1 MTSAEPIAIKRT
13 TGIPPHLDGW
23 QLPPGWSWGD
33 QGYHANYRHAQEII
47 DALGRSLALV
57 TAPDPAH
64 ATWLFD
70 EARSLAHRNH
80 PAIPTTYHFWT
91 QSPGARR
98 GPGYLR
104 RWIVGETV
112 GARIRRL
119 GIETIPYMLRVL
131 RATGSAVAYL
141 HDAGQTHGA
150 LSPDTIYV
158 TPTGRVWI
166 LGWQWALSAAEIPP
180 GIRPDPLF
188 TPPPHEWAAGEWRPT
203 PASDQW
209 QLAASCFAVL
219 TGELPPRDEIP
230 PVRWVRPDCPANLA
244 ELLDRALSA
253 NPDDRLHSVASLLR
267 ALEKISGSG
276 TPALTGVDV
285 ASGEY
290 RAVSEEDRLRWAT
303 GDDFEVLSSLGSGTF
318 GTVWRV
324 RDLSLEREVAMKVL
338 HPSVAKSDAAVAR
351 FRREAQMAARLQHP
365 AIVPIYDWDSK
376 GDVHWYVMELEDEG
390 SVADLVRR
398 MGPRPL
404 AEVAPQI
411 DLILDGLHA
420 AHENG
425 IIHRDLKPENLLIDR
440 YRRWRIADFGIANA
454 MGEEWAGSSGTPAF
468 APPEQLLGEPQGV
481 AADLFAVAAIV
492 YFALTGAAPFV
503 GEDGRAILA
512 QQLAGGTDL
521 SRFHPELAA
530 WLRKGLAA
538 DPDQRFRDA
547 SEMQAEWRRVTRE
560 VLAHEERLPW
570 GARVAK
576 AIKSGFGGTAGA
588 MLLAAAF
595 AASAA
600 FAAPARAQTRADSLR
615 AVARDSSRARD
626 STVQRLS
633 RVRVSVART
642 DETAQRA
649 PRAVGMQDQADIQ
662 SGQATLGIDEALNN
676 IPGVYVVN
684 RYNYSLDQRLSIRGA
699 GSRANFG
706 IRGVKVLIDG
716 VPQSLPDGQNELNN
730 LELGDVSRVE
740 VLRGS
745 ASSLY
750 GNGSGGVIAFTTDM
764 SAPDPLGQMLRV
776 ESGSFG
782 TTKWL
787 SRTSGRDGSVIGSLT
802 ASRTIVNGF
811 RQFSNADVEQLHG
824 ALDYGLTPAT
834 SLSLRAFATEMPTA
848 LNPGALT
855 AAEYAANRDSASA
868 TNIRRDAS
876 KAISQNQFSLRLTRH
891 AADGGSY
898 SATAYVV
905 RRFVDNPLATS
916 PPGTAGATVGTY
928 STLNRWVTG
937 ARIDA
942 SHPLCT
948 CENAPRL
955 ATGIDIARSLDIR
968 RNSRATGGHPSA
980 ATDTLYLNQ
989 TESVGSVG
997 PFADIEWSP
1006 LAQLSLSAG
1015 ARWDQTTF
1023 TVVDHFFGDHQ
1034 DNGGSRAMTATTGHV
1049 GASYVVNDAFTPYV
1063 SWSTAFETPTTTEL
1077 DQKQDGTGGFNA
1089 NLGPAQI
1096 HTIEAGARG
1105 NIGPDVTYTLSA
1117 FRLTEDN
1124 AIIQYLQSGSSAYY
1138 TNAGR
1143 IRNDGLEIGLGARV
1157 ANWADLNL
1165 AWTEANYRFVRYIFP
1180 VGAVTDTL
1188 NGKKLSGVPDRFV
1201 RLGVR
1206 THWNRWTL
1214 DADETWSSSMYADDQ
1229 NMQLIPGWGSGDLS
1243 LRATWSGE
1251 LRDLRVQPFASVSN
1265 MLNQAYI
1272 GSVTINGAAGRT
1284 IEPAPLRN
1292 YYFGMEIG
1300 WRAVK

>member
-1 MTSAEPIAIKRT
+1 MTSAETIPVTRT

-23 QLPPGWSWGD
+23 QLPPGWVWGD
-33 QGYHANYRHAQEII
+33 QGYYANHRHAQEII

-64 ATWLFD
+64 AGWLFD

-91 QSPGARR
+91 QSPGSRR

-104 RWIVGETV
+104 RWVVGETV
-112 GARIRRL
+112 GARMRRL

-131 RATGSAVAYL
+131 RATGSAIAYL

-166 LGWQWALSAAEIPP
+166 LGWQWALPASEIPA
-180 GIRPDPLF
+180 GVKPDPFF

-209 QLAASCFAVL
+209 QLAASCFAIL
-219 TGELPPRDEIP
+219 TGELPPRNEIP
-230 PVRWVRPDCPANLA
+230 PLRWVRPDCPANVA
-244 ELLDRALSA
+244 ELLDRALAA
-253 NPDDRLHSVASLLR
+253 NPDDRFHSVASLLR
-267 ALEKISGSG
+267 AVEKISGSG
-276 TPALTGVDV
+276 TPALSGVDI

-290 RAVSEEDRLRWAT
+290 KAVSEEDRLRWAT

-324 RDLSLEREVAMKVL
+324 RDLTLQREVAMKVL

-376 GDVHWYVMELEDEG
+376 GDVHWYVMELEEEG

-404 AEVAPQI
+404 SEVAPQI

-420 AHENG
+420 AHDNG

-492 YFALTGAAPFV
+492 YFALTGEAPFV

-512 QQLAGGTDL
+512 QQLAGSANL
-521 SRFHPELAA
+521 SRFHPLLVE
-530 WLRKGLAA
+530 WLRKGLEA
-538 DPDQRFRDA
+538 DPDKRFTDA

-560 VLAHEERLPW
+560 VLKHESRLPW
-570 GARVAK
+570 AARVTK
-576 AIKSGFGGTAGA
+576 AIRKGLGGAAGA
-588 MLLAAAF
+588 ALLVATF
-595 AASAA
+595 AGA
-600 FAAPARAQTRADSLR
+600 ARAQQRSRADSLR
-615 AVARDSSRARD
+615 VARDSMAARD
-626 STVQRLS
+626 SAAQALSGVHVTVTR
-633 RVRVSVART
+633 A

-649 PRAVGMQDQADIQ
+649 PWAVGVQDKSDIQ
-662 SGQATLGIDEALNN
+662 LGQATLGIDEALNN
-676 IPGVYVVN
+676 IPGVYVDN

-750 GNGSGGVIAFTTDM
+750 GNGSGGVISFTTDM
-764 SAPDPLGQMLRV
+764 SAQDPLDQTLRV

-782 TTKWL
+782 TTKWQ
-787 SRTSGRDGSVIGSLT
+787 SRTSGRSGALVGSLS
-802 ASRTIVNGF
+802 ASRTIVDGF
-811 RQFSNADVEQLHG
+811 RQFSNADIRQLNG
-824 ALDYGLTPAT
+824 AADYGFSPAT
-834 SLSLRAFATEMPTA
+834 TLSLRAFATEMPTA

-855 AAEYAANRDSASA
+855 AAEYAANRDSAAA

-876 KAISQNQFSLRLTRH
+876 KAISQNQFSLRLQHT
-891 AADGGSY
+891 ADDGGVY
-898 SATAYVV
+898 SATAYIV

-916 PPGTAGATVGTY
+916 PPGTPGATVGTY

-942 SHPLCT
+942 SHALCS
-948 CENAPRL
+948 CANAPRL
-955 ATGIDIARSLDIR
+955 AAGIDIERSLDIR
-968 RNSRATGGHPSA
+968 RNSRGTGGHPSVP
-980 ATDTLYLNQ
+980 TDTIYVNQ
-989 TESVGSVG
+989 SESVEGIG
-997 PFADIEWSP
+997 PFADLEWSP
-1006 LAQLSLSAG
+1006 LAKLSLTAG

-1023 TVVDHFFGDHQ
+1023 NVADHFFGDGQ
-1034 DNGGSRAMTATTGHV
+1034 NNSGTRAMTATTGHA
-1049 GASYVVNDAFTPYV
+1049 GASYVVSGAFTPYA

-1077 DQKQDGTGGFNA
+1077 DEKADGTGGFNP
-1089 NLGPAQI
+1089 NLGPAQV
-1096 HTIEAGARG
+1096 HTIETGARG
-1105 NIGPDVTYTLSA
+1105 NLGPRVSYTLSV
-1117 FRLTEDN
+1117 FRLVEDN
-1124 AIIQYLQSGSSAYY
+1124 AIIQYLESGGSAYY
-1138 TNAGR
+1138 QNAGR
-1143 IRNDGLEIGLGARV
+1143 TRNDGVEFGLAARV
-1157 ANWADLNL
+1157 ASWIDLNL
-1165 AWTEANYRFVRYIFP
+1165 AWTEANYRFVNYIVP
-1180 VGAVTDTL
+1180 RGAVRDTL
-1188 NGKKLSGVPDRFV
+1188 NGKKLSGVPDHFARF
-1201 RLGVR
+1201 GVR
-1206 THWNRWTL
+1206 THWGRWTL
-1214 DADETWSSSMYADDQ
+1214 DADETWSSSMYADDD
-1229 NMQLIPGWGSGDLS
+1229 NTQLIKSWGNGDLNV
-1243 LRATWSGE
+1243 RASWTGE
-1251 LRDLRVQPFASVSN
+1251 AGAIRFQPYASVN
-1265 MLNQAYI
+1265 NVLNQAYV

>member
-1 MTSAEPIAIKRT
+1 MTSAETIPVKRT

-23 QLPPGWSWGD
+23 QLPPGWVWGD
-33 QGYHANYRHAQEII
+33 QGYYANHRHAQEII

-57 TAPDPAH
+57 TVPDPAH
-64 ATWLFD
+64 AGWLFD

-80 PAIPTTYHFWT
+80 PAIPTTYHFWA
-91 QSPGARR
+91 QSPGSRR

-104 RWIVGETV
+104 RWVVGETV
-112 GARIRRL
+112 GERIRRL

-166 LGWQWALSAAEIPP
+166 LGWQWALPAAEIPA
-180 GIRPDPLF
+180 GVRPDPFF

-209 QLAASCFAVL
+209 QLAASCFAIL

-230 PVRWVRPDCPANLA
+230 PLRWVRPDCPANVA
-244 ELLDRALSA
+244 ELLDRALSP
-253 NPDDRLHSVASLLR
+253 NPDDRFHSVASLLR
-267 ALEKISGSG
+267 AFEKISGSG
-276 TPALTGVDV
+276 TPALSGVDI

-290 RAVSEEDRLRWAT
+290 KAVSEEDRLRWAT

-324 RDLSLEREVAMKVL
+324 RDLTLQREVAMKVL

-376 GDVHWYVMELEDEG
+376 GDVHWYVMELEEEG

-404 AEVAPQI
+404 SEVAPQI

-420 AHENG
+420 AHDNG

-512 QQLAGGTDL
+512 QQLAGSANL
-521 SRFHPELAA
+521 SRFHPALVE
-530 WLRKGLAA
+530 WLRKGLEA
-538 DPDQRFRDA
+538 DPDRRFTDA
-547 SEMQAEWRRVTRE
+547 SEMQADWRRVTRE
-560 VLAHEERLPW
+560 VLRHESRLPW
-570 GARVAK
+570 AARVTK
-576 AIKSGFGGTAGA
+576 AIRKGLGGAAGA
-588 MLLAAAF
+588 ALLAATF
-595 AASAA
+595 AGAA
-600 FAAPARAQTRADSLR
+600 HAQQPSRADSLR
-615 AVARDSSRARD
+615 AARRDSTAARDSAAQ
-626 STVQRLS
+626 TLS
-633 RVRVSVART
+633 GVHVSVTRA

-649 PRAVGMQDQADIQ
+649 PWAVGVQDKSQLQ
-662 SGQATLGIDEALNN
+662 NGQATLGIDEALNN
-676 IPGVYVVN
+676 IPGVYVDN

-706 IRGVKVLIDG
+706 VRGVKVLIDG

-730 LELGDVSRVE
+730 LELGDISRVE

-750 GNGSGGVIAFTTDM
+750 GNGSGGVISFTTDM
-764 SAPDPLGQMLRV
+764 SAPDPLDQSLRV
-776 ESGSFG
+776 ETGSFG

-787 SRTSGRDGSVIGSLT
+787 SRTSGRDGNFVGSLS
-802 ASRTIVNGF
+802 ASRTIVDGF
-811 RQFSNADVEQLHG
+811 RKFSNADLKQLNG
-824 ALDYGLTPAT
+824 AADYAFSPAT
-834 SLSLRAFATEMPTA
+834 TLSLRAFATEMPTA

-855 AAEYAANRDSASA
+855 AAEYAANRDSAAA

-876 KAISQNQFSLRLTRH
+876 KAISQNQFSARLQH
-891 AADGGSY
+891 SADDGGSY
-898 SATAYVV
+898 SATAYLV
-905 RRFVDNPLATS
+905 RRFVDNPLATA
-916 PPGTAGATVGTY
+916 PPGTPGATVGTY
-928 STLNRWVTG
+928 STINRWVTG
-937 ARIDA
+937 ARVDA
-942 SHPLCT
+942 SHALCS
-948 CENAPRL
+948 CRNAPRL
-955 ATGIDIARSLDIR
+955 ATGFDIERALDLR
-968 RNSRATGGHPSA
+968 RNSRATGGHPSVP
-980 ATDTLYLNQ
+980 TDTIYVNQ
-989 TESVGSVG
+989 SESVEGLG
-997 PFADIEWSP
+997 AFADVDWPATTKLLFSG
-1006 LAQLSLSAG
+1006 G
-1015 ARWDQTTF
+1015 ARWDQTNF
-1023 TVVDHFFGDHQ
+1023 NVIDHFFGDHQ
-1034 DNGGSRAMTATTGHV
+1034 DNSGVRNMIATTGHF
-1049 GASYVVNDAFTPYV
+1049 GGSYVFAPEFTTYLT
-1063 SWSTAFETPTTTEL
+1063 WSTAFETPTTTEL
-1077 DQKQDGTGGFNA
+1077 SSKADGTGGFNP
-1089 NLGPAQI
+1089 NLGPAQV
-1096 HTIEAGARG
+1096 HTIEGGARG
-1105 NIGPDVTYTLSA
+1105 NVGAGLTYTLSLY
-1117 FRLTEDN
+1117 RVIEDN
-1124 AIIQYLQSGSSAYY
+1124 AIIQFLQSGGSAYFQ
-1138 TNAGR
+1138 NAGR
-1143 IRNDGLEIGLGARV
+1143 TRNDGLELGLEERV
-1157 ANWADLNL
+1157 TPWVDLNL
-1165 AWTEANYRFVRYIFP
+1165 AWTATKYRFVNYIFP
-1180 VGAVTDTL
+1180 VGAAVDTL
-1188 NGKKLSGVPDRFV
+1188 NGKKPAGVPDEFV
-1201 RLGVR
+1201 RVGVR
-1206 THWNRWTL
+1206 THWKSWSL

-1229 NMQLIPGWGSGDLS
+1229 DTQVVPGWGQGELNV
-1243 LRATWSGE
+1243 RATWTTYAGG
-1251 LRDLRVQPFASVSN
+1251 LRVQPFASVN
-1265 MLNQAYI
+1265 NLLNQSYI
-1272 GSVTINGAAGRT
+1272 GSVTINGAGGRT
-1284 IEPAPLRN
+1284 LEPAPLRN

>member
-1 MTSAEPIAIKRT
+1 MISAENIPVKRT

-23 QLPPGWSWGD
+23 QLPPGWTWGD
-33 QGYHANYRHAQEII
+33 QGYYANQRHAQEII
-47 DALGRSLALV
+47 DALGRSLALI

-91 QSPGARR
+91 QSPGSRR

-104 RWIVGETV
+104 RWVVGETV

-166 LGWQWALSAAEIPP
+166 LGWQWALPAAEIPA

-188 TPPPHEWAAGEWRPT
+188 TPPPHEWAAGEWKPT

-209 QLAASCFAVL
+209 QLAASCFAIL

-230 PVRWVRPDCPANLA
+230 PLRWVRPDCPANVA
-244 ELLDRALSA
+244 ELLDRALSG
-253 NPDDRLHSVASLLR
+253 NPDDRFHSVASLLR
-267 ALEKISGSG
+267 AVEKISGSG
-276 TPALTGVDV
+276 TPALSGVDI

-290 RAVSEEDRLRWAT
+290 KAVSEEDRLRWAT

-324 RDLSLEREVAMKVL
+324 RDLTLQREVAMKVL

-376 GDVHWYVMELEDEG
+376 GDVHWYVMELEEEG

-398 MGPRPL
+398 MGPRPM

-503 GEDGRAILA
+503 GEDGRAILS
-512 QQLAGGTDL
+512 QQLAGSANL
-521 SRFHPELAA
+521 SRFQPELAG

-538 DPDQRFRDA
+538 DPDQRFTDA
-547 SEMQAEWRRVTRE
+547 SEMQAEWRKVTRE
-560 VLAHEERLPW
+560 VLARESRMPW
-570 GARVAK
+570 SARVAK
-576 AIKSGFGGTAGA
+576 AIRTGFGAASAMVVTAS
-588 MLLAAAF
+588 LAAAL
-595 AASAA
+595 ATSAQA
-600 FAAPARAQTRADSLR
+600 QEPKTGADSARA
-615 AVARDSSRARD
+615 ARDSL
-626 STVQRLS
+626 QRLAG
-633 RVRVSVART
+633 VHVTVARA

-649 PRAVGMQDQADIQ
+649 PWAVGMQDKSDIQ
-662 SGQATLGIDEALNN
+662 VGQATLGIDEALNN
-676 IPGVYVVN
+676 IPGVYVDN

-750 GNGSGGVIAFTTDM
+750 GNGSGGVISFTTDM
-764 SAPDPLGQMLRV
+764 SARDPLDQTLRI

-782 TTKWL
+782 TTKWQ
-787 SRTSGRDGSVIGSLT
+787 SRTSGRMGSLVAALS
-802 ASRTIVNGF
+802 ASRTIVDGF
-811 RQFSNADVEQLHG
+811 RQFSNADIKQLNG
-824 ALDYGLTPAT
+824 AADYAFSPAT
-834 SLSLRAFATEMPTA
+834 TLSLRAFATEMPTA

-855 AAEYAANRDSASA
+855 AAEYAANRDSAAA

-876 KAISQNQFSLRLTRH
+876 KAISQNQFSLRLQH
-891 AADGGSY
+891 AAADGGNY
-898 SATAYVV
+898 SATAYIV
-905 RRFVDNPLATS
+905 RRFVDNPLATA

-942 SHPLCT
+942 SHPLCS

-955 ATGIDIARSLDIR
+955 ATGIDVERSLDIR
-968 RNSRATGGHPSA
+968 RNSRATGGHPSV
-980 ATDTLYLNQ
+980 ATDTIYVNQ
-989 TESVGSVG
+989 SESVASVG

-1006 LAQLSLSAG
+1006 VKKLSLSAG

-1023 TVVDHFFGDHQ
+1023 AVADHFFGDHI
-1034 DNGGSRAMTATTGHV
+1034 DNSGTRTMTASTGHI
-1049 GASYVVNDAFTPYV
+1049 GASYVVSDEFTPYV
-1063 SWSTAFETPTTTEL
+1063 SWSTGFETPTTTEL
-1077 DQKQDGTGGFNA
+1077 GSKQDGTGGFNA

-1096 HTIEAGARG
+1096 HTIETGARG
-1105 NIGPDVTYTLSA
+1105 NLGDGVSYTLSF

-1124 AIIQYLQSGSSAYY
+1124 AIIQFLQSGSSAYY

-1143 IRNDGLEIGLGARV
+1143 IRNDGIEFGIAARV
-1157 ANWADLNL
+1157 AQWADLNL
-1165 AWTEANYRFVRYIFP
+1165 AWTEADYRFVNYVFP
-1180 VGAVTDTL
+1180 VGAVVDTL
-1188 NGKKLSGVPDRFV
+1188 NGKKLSGVPDHFV

-1206 THWNRWTL
+1206 THWDRWTM
-1214 DADETWSSSMYADDQ
+1214 DVDETWSSSMYADDA
-1229 NMQLIPGWGSGDLS
+1229 NTQLIQSWGNGDLNVRAS
-1243 LRATWSGE
+1243 WTMESGALRF
-1251 LRDLRVQPFASVSN
+1251 QPYAAVN
-1265 MLNQAYI
+1265 NLLNQAYV